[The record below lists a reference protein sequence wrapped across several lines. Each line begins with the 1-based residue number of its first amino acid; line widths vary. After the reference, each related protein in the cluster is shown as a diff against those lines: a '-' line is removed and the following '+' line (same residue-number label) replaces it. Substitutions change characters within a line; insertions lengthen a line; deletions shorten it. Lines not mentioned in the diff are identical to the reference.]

1 MRKLTAGLFHS
12 VDGVVEAPDQWQFD
26 AFDDEL
32 GALLGKVM
40 ASVDTVLLGRKG
52 YEEWAGYWPG
62 KTAED
67 DPYAPFINDVHKYV
81 VSTTL
86 TTLEWEPSTL
96 ISSDVAE
103 RVRELKE
110 QPGKKI
116 GISGSITLIGSLLTM
131 GLLDELRLLVFP
143 VVGGSGK
150 RLFEGNEQVPLR
162 LVETKTFQTGV
173 LSLTHEGAEA

>member
-1 MRKLTAGLFHS
+1 MRKLWAGLFMS
-12 VDGVVEAPDQWQFD
+12 LDGVVESPNRWVSPYFSEEVGQAVSEGSEAAD
-26 AFDDEL
+26 A
-32 GALLGKVM
+32 M
-40 ASVDTVLLGRKG
+40 LLGRRT

-86 TTLEWEPSTL
+86 DTLAWGPSTL
-96 ISSDVAE
+96 ISGDVAE

-110 QPGKKI
+110 QPGREI
-116 GISGSITLIGSLLTM
+116 GISGSITLIGSLLAM

-143 VVGGSGK
+143 VMVGSGK
-150 RLFEGNEQVPLR
+150 RLFESDEQVPLR
-162 LVETKTFQTGV
+162 LAGTETFQTGV
-173 LSLTHEGAEA
+173 LSLTYERAEA